1 MNLDSPWPPL
11 KTAQPTSYISIH
23 QGNPFLLSL
32 ATQQHCCTLF
42 DSTYLNNNNT
52 NLYGESEKSVE
63 QFPDTFVLK
72 IQVNVLTY
80 LVKFVMMG
88 IKYSTVLNNL

>member
-1 MNLDSPWPPL
+1 MNLDSPRKPS

-23 QGNPFLLSL
+23 QGTLLLSL

-72 IQVNVLTY
+72 IKVNVQTY
-80 LVKFVMMG
+80 LVKFFMMG
-88 IKYSTVLNNL
+88 IK